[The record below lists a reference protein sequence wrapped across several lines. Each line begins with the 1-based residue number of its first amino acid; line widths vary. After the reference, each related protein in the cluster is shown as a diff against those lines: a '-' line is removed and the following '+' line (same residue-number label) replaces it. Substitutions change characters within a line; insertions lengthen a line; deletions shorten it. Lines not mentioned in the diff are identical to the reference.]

1 MTRLAIWEIILDEMD
16 EKSNGKLHK
25 VLGVGIGWIMGGP
38 VGAALGLLVGHTLHE
53 NPELLDKG
61 TPGTG
66 LKEQY
71 DVLQVPYDAEP
82 QQIRAA
88 YKRLAQKYH
97 PDKFADTDPVISELA
112 KGKMAE
118 INGAYAKIKERMKA
132 DRAWQ

>member
-1 MTRLAIWEIILDEMD
+1 LAIWEIILDEMD
-16 EKSNGKLHK
+16 EKSNGKLRK
-25 VLGVGIGWIMGGP
+25 VLGAGIGWIMGGP

-82 QQIRAA
+82 QQIKAA

>member
-1 MTRLAIWEIILDEMD
+1 M
-16 EKSNGKLHK
+16 
-25 VLGVGIGWIMGGP
+25 VGP
-38 VGAALGLLVGHTLHE
+38 VGASLGLLVGHTLHE

-82 QQIRAA
+82 QQIRTA

-97 PDKFADTDPVISELA
+97 PDRFVDADPVIRELA
-112 KGKMAE
+112 KEKMAE
-118 INGAYAKIKERMKA
+118 INGAYGKIMGRTKG
-132 DRAWQ
+132 DPTPQ